1 MPPFTDFAIGPSPAR
16 SALPS
21 PSKSGPIAITVLC
34 LAFVLAGCGS
44 SDELRRP
51 EPDTPSAPS
60 DRPTTGDVA
69 GVDSL
74 RILLL
79 GDRFPTEVSIEAA
92 ESELEIHAGPETR
105 TVPAEESVRVTT
117 ADDHVR
123 IRAGSY
129 TLRTDRARFRAG
141 ADGSLRVHTGEVARR
156 YSGTLSIEVDTEES
170 GLRLVN
176 RVDLESYVA
185 SVVASEYP
193 FDQIEGLKAQAVIAR
208 TYALRVQHRNAD
220 RPYDLTDYTA
230 SQAYRGLDDVT
241 DRALEAA
248 RATAGQILTHRGSP
262 IEAVYS
268 ASSGGH
274 TADNETVWATDP
286 VAYLRGKPDA
296 YDEDTPHQNW
306 TFSMRAEAL
315 HEVLSE
321 EFDFTVRSVEF
332 LDRGESGRY
341 GRVRVSGSRTRTV
354 TANEVR
360 LAVIRR
366 YGPRSLKS
374 TRFEVDRQSGE
385 YEFTGSGYG
394 HGVGLTQ
401 WGARNRA
408 ESGQSY
414 GEILRFYYTDVR
426 LEHVPPPA
434 EEDDADLPALASV
447 TTSSDGESS
456 ASSGAANGPEA
467 STPAATSPDET
478 DSSSDRGSTE
488 ASSGRT
494 GTAEDGRSRRPGW

>member
-1 MPPFTDFAIGPSPAR
+1 MPPFTDIARWASSVRSLYRRSPE
-16 SALPS
+16 
-21 PSKSGPIAITVLC
+21 SGPIATVVVC
-34 LAFVLAGCGS
+34 LALALAGCGS

-51 EPDTPSAPS
+51 EPDAPTVRS

-79 GDRFPTEVSIEAA
+79 GDRSPSEVSIDPV
-92 ESELEIHAGPETR
+92 ESALEIRTDSETR
-105 TVPAEESVRVTT
+105 TVSPGGSVRVL
-117 ADDHVR
+117 AAENQLR
-123 IRAGSY
+123 IRVGSS
-129 TLRTDRARFRAG
+129 TLRSDRARVRPEVN
-141 ADGSLRVHTGEVARR
+141 GSLRVRTGPIDRR
-156 YSGTLSIEVDTEES
+156 YAGTLSIALDAEEA

-193 FDQIEGLKAQAVIAR
+193 FDQVEGLRAQAVIAR
-208 TYALRVQHRNAD
+208 TYALRIQHRNAD
-220 RPYDLTDYTA
+220 RPYDLTDHTA
-230 SQAYRGLDDVT
+230 SQAYRGLENGT
-241 DRALEAA
+241 DRSREAA
-248 RATAGQILTHRGSP
+248 RATAGEILTHRGSP

-286 VAYLRGKPDA
+286 VPYLRGKPDE
-296 YDEDTPHQNW
+296 YDEDTPHRNW
-306 TFSMRAEAL
+306 TFSMRTEAL
-315 HEVLSE
+315 HEVLSD
-321 EFDFTVRSVEF
+321 EFGFTVRSAQF

-341 GRVRVSGSRTRTV
+341 GRVRLTGSETRTV

-360 LAVIRR
+360 LAVVRR

-394 HGVGLTQ
+394 HGVGLSQ

-408 ESGQSY
+408 DGGQSY
-414 GEILRFYYTDVR
+414 EEILRFYYTDVR

-434 EEDDADLPALASV
+434 EDDDTGPPALASV
-447 TTSSDGESS
+447 SPSPDDRSGASSDG
-456 ASSGAANGPEA
+456 ANGSEA
-467 STPAATSPDET
+467 GTPVASPDES
-478 DSSSDRGSTE
+478 DSSSDQSAAE
-488 ASSGRT
+488 ASSGP
-494 GTAEDGRSRRPGW
+494 AAPPENGRSRRPGW